1 MDRNVVE
8 FMQSAKEHGLT
19 PEQLA
24 HISVAM
30 SMKRIA
36 DAMHGQPVT
45 LLAQI
50 SESLGDIARAKKL
63 GL

>member
-1 MDRNVVE
+1 MDKNVTTFV
-8 FMQSAKEHGLT
+8 QTAKEHGLT
-19 PEQLA
+19 PEELA
-24 HISVAM
+24 QISVAM
-30 SMKRIA
+30 SLKRIA

-50 SESLGDIARAKKL
+50 SKSLGEIADAKKL